1 MTETATIA
9 DPEIGSTIAAGG
21 VSTNYH
27 DAGEGAAVMLIH
39 GSGPGVSAWANWRGV
54 LPQLAAS
61 RRVIAPDI
69 VGFGYS
75 DRPEGFA
82 FTQESWVKHLV
93 SFLDALELEKV
104 SVVGNSFG
112 GALGLW
118 LATRHP
124 ERVDR
129 LVLMGSAGTSFQ
141 ITPGLE
147 AVWGYQPSVEN
158 MSELLK
164 IFAYDHSL
172 LGPDLTRLRY
182 EASVRP
188 GVHESYSAMFPAP
201 RQNGVD
207 ALALPE
213 DALVALPHET
223 LIVHG
228 REDKVIPLS
237 SSLRLNQLISRSQLH
252 VFGQCGHWTQIER
265 RAEFVHLLRGFLPGS
280 GTSSGVAPRTANTE
294 IS

>member
-1 MTETATIA
+1 MTETIT
-9 DPEIGSTIAAGG
+9 DPEIGSTIEAGG

-27 DAGEGAAVMLIH
+27 DAGTGAPVLLIH

-54 LPQLAAS
+54 LPLLAAG

-82 FTQESWVKHLV
+82 FTRESWVAHLLR
-93 SFLDALELEKV
+93 FLDALELEKV

-118 LATRHP
+118 VATKYP

-129 LVLMGSAGTSFQ
+129 LVLMGSAGTSFE

-147 AVWGYQPSVEN
+147 AVWGYEPSVQN
-158 MSELLK
+158 MSRLLD
-164 IFAYDHSL
+164 IFAYDKSV
-172 LGPDLTRLRY
+172 LGPDLAQLRY
-182 EASVRP
+182 DASVRP
-188 GVHESYSAMFPAP
+188 GARESYSAMFPAP
-201 RQNGVD
+201 RQKGVD
-207 ALALPE
+207 ALAVPE
-213 DALVALPHET
+213 DALRSLPHDT

-237 SSLRLNQLISRSQLH
+237 SSLLLSRLIPRSQLH

-265 RAEFVHLLRGFLPGS
+265 RAEFVRLLDGFLPG
-280 GTSSGVAPRTANTE
+280 
-294 IS
+294 

>member
-1 MTETATIA
+1 MTKTIA
-9 DPEIGSTIAAGG
+9 DPEIGSTIEAGG

-27 DAGEGAAVMLIH
+27 DAGAGAPVLLIH

-54 LPQLAAS
+54 LPQLAAH

-82 FTQESWVKHLV
+82 FTQESWVAHLV

-104 SVVGNSFG
+104 SLVGNSFG

-118 LATRHP
+118 LATSYP

-147 AVWGYQPSVEN
+147 AVWGYEPSVQN
-158 MSELLK
+158 MNELLK
-164 IFAYDHSL
+164 IFAYDQAL
-172 LGPDLTRLRY
+172 LGPDLAQLRY

-188 GVHESYSAMFPAP
+188 GIHESYSAMFPAP
-201 RQNGVD
+201 RQKAVD
-207 ALALPE
+207 ALAVPE
-213 DALVALPHET
+213 DALLALPHET

-237 SSLRLNQLISRSQLH
+237 SSLLLSQLIPRSQLH

-265 RAEFVHLLRGFLPGS
+265 CTEFVHLLRGFLPGS
-280 GTSSGVAPRTANTE
+280 DT
-294 IS
+294 